1 MQITVLLESAKVAIH
16 WDHILSPNHPT
27 SGKETSDSWLG
38 TAKRVAGQ
46 AIFVYSTALVG
57 FKTSLFLFAFGG
69 AYHFY
74 KAYQKIQ
81 VSENDTTAVGD
92 THESENPEEVSQN
105 NQLGIAAILKA
116 NEAGKKIGL
125 LIGRDFNQPVPQ
137 EKGWLSVDGNI
148 EGNPMK
154 FDELASRID
163 LKMDFDNIE
172 TIQKLKG
179 LFDKVVVDFST
190 LKFLSKTRD
199 DFHTLL
205 KQQPS
210 SVLIVETECTVAL
223 NPSRLEKERS
233 EDRRLFD
240 EWKAKQTSA
249 AIEDQ
254 KRVFSDQMDSTDKEL
269 NERDPTYCERAFKLH
284 ILNKHY
290 PNRYRAAKEATCISQ
305 ERARHLYKQHFN
317 CVKLFHKT
325 SFPTR
330 KGMGRGEV
338 GTFFELSNPVGESSK
353 ERKRKFE
360 SWRRFEIV

>member
-1 MQITVLLESAKVAIH
+1 MQITRLLESAKIAIH
-16 WDHILSPNHPT
+16 WDHLLSPNHPT
-27 SGKETSDSWLG
+27 SGKETSDSWLRI
-38 TAKRVAGQ
+38 AKRVAGL
-46 AIFVYSTALVG
+46 AIFVCSTALVG
-57 FKTSLFLFAFGG
+57 FKASLFLFAFGG

-81 VSENDTTAVGD
+81 VSENDTSALGNA
-92 THESENPEEVSQN
+92 HQLEKPEEVEQN
-105 NQLGIAAILKA
+105 NQLGMAAILKA
-116 NEAGKKIGL
+116 NKAGKKIGL
-125 LIGRDFNQPVPQ
+125 LIGRDFTQSIP
-137 EKGWLSVDGNI
+137 EEEGWLWVDGNI

-163 LKMDFDNIE
+163 LKMDFANIE

-190 LKFLSKTRD
+190 LKFLGKTRD

-223 NPSRLEKERS
+223 THSQFQKEQS

-240 EWKAKQTSA
+240 EWETKQTSA

-254 KRVFSDQMDSTDKEL
+254 KRVFSDQMDSTEKEL

-290 PNRYRAAKEATCISQ
+290 PDRYRAAKEASLISQ

-317 CVKLFHKT
+317 CIKLFHKT
-325 SFPTR
+325 PFPTR
-330 KGMGRGEV
+330 KGIGYAEV
-338 GTFFELSNPVGESSK
+338 GTFFELSNPAGESSK

-360 SWRRFEIV
+360 YWLRSAIV